1 MKVILMDI
9 FSNKKSG
16 IANVPP
22 VSKGNVN
29 LSSANVTKEQD
40 IAKQVLDILAPVF
53 GASLPVKFA
62 IQASIMKTDNEKLLQ
77 ALTDVKNLL
86 NKEI

>member
-1 MKVILMDI
+1 MEI
-9 FSNKKSG
+9 FNTKRSG

-22 VSKGNVN
+22 VNKGSIN

-62 IQASIMKTDNEKLLQ
+62 IQASIMKTNNEELLQ
-77 ALTDVKNLL
+77 ALTNVKNLL
-86 NKEI
+86 DKEI

>member
-1 MKVILMDI
+1 MDI
-9 FSNKKSG
+9 FSTKKSG
-16 IANVPP
+16 IANVQP
-22 VSKGNVN
+22 VNKGSIN

-86 NKEI
+86 DKEI